1 VREPLPVVVRAAES
15 TESRGRLYHRARDR
29 GHAAT
34 ILRHATRRRLTQHLA
49 LGSEAPIPEI
59 VHAVAARTGRRTDEV
74 HDLLAPAT
82 VANDSALADL
92 GRRLLQLEDE
102 VRPR

>member
-1 VREPLPVVVRAAES
+1 VVRAAES

-34 ILRHATRRRLTQHLA
+34 ILRHATQRRLAEHLA
-49 LGSEAPIPEI
+49 LRPEAPMPEI
-59 VHAVAARTGRRTDEV
+59 VRAVAARTGRRTGEV

-82 VANDSALADL
+82 VTNDSALADL

>member
-1 VREPLPVVVRAAES
+1 VRAAES

-49 LGSEAPIPEI
+49 LGSEAPVPEI

>member
-1 VREPLPVVVRAAES
+1 
-15 TESRGRLYHRARDR
+15 
-29 GHAAT
+29 
-34 ILRHATRRRLTQHLA
+34 
-49 LGSEAPIPEI
+49 
-59 VHAVAARTGRRTDEV
+59 VAARTGRRTDEV
-74 HDLLAPAT
+74 HDLLAPAP